1 MVTEITQGIQVSV
14 DTHYQ
19 PELSH
24 PAREH
29 FVFTYRIK
37 IENRSSFTIQ
47 LLRRRWQIFDGTG
60 ICRQVEGDGVLGLQP
75 VLEPGEVHEYVSGCN
90 LRTTIGKMMGTY
102 EMVRIV
108 DQKEVLVAIP
118 EFTMVAPFRLN

>member
-1 MVTEITQGIQVSV
+1 MVSEITQGIHVSV
-14 DTHYQ
+14 DTLYQ
-19 PELSH
+19 QELSH

-37 IENRSSFTIQ
+37 IENRSAVTMQ
-47 LLRRRWQIFDGTG
+47 LLRRRWQIYDGTG
-60 ICRQVEGDGVLGLQP
+60 LCRTVEGDGVLGLQP

-102 EMVRIV
+102 EMIRLV
-108 DQKEVLVAIP
+108 DQKEVLVSIP